1 MVLSRKVTR
10 YFSSPETRSH
20 VTQAGF
26 KLPTLENDPEF
37 LLFCVHLLSVG
48 IKHSKRYQLSYEHP
62 QSSGSFLI
70 HPGLFKEKRVKRDSS
85 PRKTG
90 TPQEPSLA
98 QVTLTQA
105 WRQHPLPLNTGL
117 THSSLCLSWHSQN
130 GEPKP
135 LLSRHPE
142 SGPLSKQSRQER
154 RGPISRQS
162 SWNFKTH
169 LKMVK
174 GGDPSSAFYSL
185 GMTPVNTRFHLW
197 PCSAS
202 RAAAWTSIN
211 YFRSPAK

>member
-1 MVLSRKVTR
+1 MVSSRKVTS

-26 KLPTLENDPEF
+26 KLPTLENDPEC

-70 HPGLFKEKRVKRDSS
+70 HPGLFKEKRVKRDSG

-98 QVTLTQA
+98 RVTLTQA

-117 THSSLCLSWHSQN
+117 THSSLCLSGHSQN
-130 GEPKP
+130 GESKP

-142 SGPLSKQSRQER
+142 SGPLSKQSGKKDAGQ
-154 RGPISRQS
+154 
-162 SWNFKTH
+162 
-169 LKMVK
+169 
-174 GGDPSSAFYSL
+174 SL
-185 GMTPVNTRFHLW
+185 GSLPG
-197 PCSAS
+197 
-202 RAAAWTSIN
+202 TS
-211 YFRSPAK
+211 KHT